1 MAINR
6 KQVLGFVVGAC
17 AAVGTMS
24 GSWTHADQG
33 ASLVTA
39 VANPVLQAPPY
50 LPTHSLDAW
59 SQLTVAFGR

>member
-1 MAINR
+1 MINR
-6 KQVLGFVVGAC
+6 KQVLAFVVGAC

-33 ASLVTA
+33 TPLVTA
-39 VANPVLQAPPY
+39 AAEPAIQAPQY
-50 LPTHSLDAW
+50 MPTHSLDAW